1 MCSGSEP
8 SVKCFWRVVSYL
20 TCFPLHLQVRET
32 ETMDAGWLN
41 YPASGD
47 LPDDEDIG
55 EFRPYL
61 TSDGLDTDEASGS
74 GGKWGSGTPSAV
86 PVKLL
91 SAPALEWWA
100 KSQPELR
107 RNHSVRWRWKLW
119 LVVTQMRTVEVVCCD
134 VESLREDRW
143 SPAKLVLL
151 QMKRPCTGWIFFL
164 LNSKE
169 LLRNL

>member
-1 MCSGSEP
+1 M
-8 SVKCFWRVVSYL
+8 
-20 TCFPLHLQVRET
+20 RET
-32 ETMDAGWLN
+32 ETMDAGWPD

-91 SAPALEWWA
+91 SAPALE
-100 KSQPELR
+100 
-107 RNHSVRWRWKLW
+107 
-119 LVVTQMRTVEVVCCD
+119 
-134 VESLREDRW
+134 
-143 SPAKLVLL
+143 
-151 QMKRPCTGWIFFL
+151 
-164 LNSKE
+164 
-169 LLRNL
+169 